1 MAVPFRI
8 GVMQLTME
16 PLDEMLASA
25 RAMDEA
31 GMDTVWLAE
40 AYPWW
45 RKHQMEARGS
55 TVVSALMARE
65 TKNLTIA
72 WGIISPYTRHPVQV
86 AMDARVVQ

>member
-31 GMDTVWLAE
+31 GIE
-40 AYPWW
+40 
-45 RKHQMEARGS
+45 KFC
-55 TVVSALMARE
+55 
-65 TKNLTIA
+65 IA
-72 WGIISPYTRHPVQV
+72 
-86 AMDARVVQ
+86 

>member
-40 AYPWW
+40 AYPGGASIRW
-45 RKHQMEARGS
+45 RRAARRS
-55 TVVSALMARE
+55 SR
-65 TKNLTIA
+65 
-72 WGIISPYTRHPVQV
+72 R
-86 AMDARVVQ
+86 